1 MDLSIVVPIYNVESY
16 LEACLS
22 SIESILSNEN
32 VELILVNDGSKDGS
46 EDICYKYIDKTTNN
60 KQQTTNNKQQTTNN
74 KQQTTNNKQQTTNN
88 KQQTTNNKQQT
99 TNNKQQTTN
108 NTRYR
113 TPNIKYI
120 YQDNQGLSEARNTG
134 IKNSN
139 GKYIAF
145 IDSDDFINCQ
155 VLLDFLGKD
164 DSDMPDVVFLNAVK
178 YDKGSVSY
186 FGEDYQ
192 PEKILNQSKVE
203 VLKGLCRFRKFPG
216 SAWNKIIKRELIIR
230 EKLFFERGIYSE
242 DIEWSMRLFNA
253 ATTFSYLDGCYYYYR
268 QGRKDSITGTV
279 SEKSIKSLLYILEKN
294 AEMEFNRDISSYL
307 YSFLSY
313 EYLVLLFIM
322 TSKNIECDA
331 DIKRRAYHLR
341 FMLLKSNKLIYKLI
355 FPIITLF
362 GVDITGRI
370 LKAIRGNI

>member
-1 MDLSIVVPIYNVESY
+1 MNLSIVVPIYNVESY
-16 LEACLS
+16 LEACLN
-22 SIESILSNEN
+22 SIEPILSNEN

-46 EDICYKYIDKTTNN
+46 EDICYKYIDKIS
-60 KQQTTNNKQQTTNN
+60 
-74 KQQTTNNKQQTTNN
+74 
-88 KQQTTNNKQQT
+88 
-99 TNNKQQTTN
+99 
-108 NTRYR
+108 NTKYQ
-113 TPNIKYI
+113 TPNTKYQTPNTKYI

-178 YDKGSVSY
+178 YDKGRVSY

-216 SAWNKIIKRELIIR
+216 SACNKIIKRELIIK
-230 EKLFFERGIYSE
+230 EKLFFEKGIYAE

-279 SEKSIKSLLYILEKN
+279 SEKGIKSLLYILEKN

-322 TSKNIECDA
+322 TSKNIACDS

-341 FMLLKSNKLIYKLI
+341 FMLLKSNKLIYKLIYKLI

>member
-1 MDLSIVVPIYNVESY
+1 MNLSIVVPIYNVESY
-16 LEACLS
+16 LEACLN
-22 SIESILSNEN
+22 SIEPILSNEN

-46 EDICYKYIDKTTNN
+46 EDICYKYIDKIS
-60 KQQTTNNKQQTTNN
+60 
-74 KQQTTNNKQQTTNN
+74 
-88 KQQTTNNKQQT
+88 
-99 TNNKQQTTN
+99 
-108 NTRYR
+108 NTKHQ
-113 TPNIKYI
+113 TPNTKHQTPNTKYI

-178 YDKGSVSY
+178 YDKGRVSY

-230 EKLFFERGIYSE
+230 EKLFFEKGIYSE

-279 SEKSIKSLLYILEKN
+279 SEKGIKSLLYILEKN

-322 TSKNIECDA
+322 TSKNIACDS

-341 FMLLKSNKLIYKLI
+341 FMLLKSNKLI

>member
-1 MDLSIVVPIYNVESY
+1 MNLSIVVPIYNVESY
-16 LEACLS
+16 LEACLN
-22 SIESILSNEN
+22 SIEPILSNEN

-46 EDICYKYIDKTTNN
+46 EDICYKYIDKIS
-60 KQQTTNNKQQTTNN
+60 
-74 KQQTTNNKQQTTNN
+74 
-88 KQQTTNNKQQT
+88 
-99 TNNKQQTTN
+99 
-108 NTRYR
+108 NTKHQ
-113 TPNIKYI
+113 TPNTKHQTPNTKYQIPNI

-178 YDKGSVSY
+178 YDKGRVSY

-230 EKLFFERGIYSE
+230 EKLFFEKGIYSE

-279 SEKSIKSLLYILEKN
+279 SEKGIKSLLYILEKN

-322 TSKNIECDA
+322 TSKN
-331 DIKRRAYHLR
+331 
-341 FMLLKSNKLIYKLI
+341 
-355 FPIITLF
+355 
-362 GVDITGRI
+362 
-370 LKAIRGNI
+370 

>member
-1 MDLSIVVPIYNVESY
+1 MNLSIVVPIYNVESY
-16 LEACLS
+16 LEACLN
-22 SIESILSNEN
+22 SIEPILSNEN

-46 EDICYKYIDKTTNN
+46 EDICYKYIDKISNI
-60 KQQTTNNKQQTTNN
+60 KHQ
-74 KQQTTNNKQQTTNN
+74 
-88 KQQTTNNKQQT
+88 
-99 TNNKQQTTN
+99 
-108 NTRYR
+108 
-113 TPNIKYI
+113 TPNTKYI

-178 YDKGSVSY
+178 YDKGRVSY

-230 EKLFFERGIYSE
+230 EKLFFEKGIYSE

-279 SEKSIKSLLYILEKN
+279 SEKGIKSLLYILEKN
-294 AEMEFNRDISSYL
+294 AKMEFNRDISSYL

-322 TSKNIECDA
+322 TSKNIACDS

>member
-1 MDLSIVVPIYNVESY
+1 MNLSIVVPIYNVESY
-16 LEACLS
+16 LEACLN
-22 SIESILSNEN
+22 SIEPILSNEN

-46 EDICYKYIDKTTNN
+46 EDICYKYIDKIS
-60 KQQTTNNKQQTTNN
+60 
-74 KQQTTNNKQQTTNN
+74 
-88 KQQTTNNKQQT
+88 
-99 TNNKQQTTN
+99 
-108 NTRYR
+108 NTKHQ
-113 TPNIKYI
+113 TPNTKYI

-178 YDKGSVSY
+178 YDKGRVSY

-230 EKLFFERGIYSE
+230 EKLFFEKGIYSE

-279 SEKSIKSLLYILEKN
+279 SEKGIK
-294 AEMEFNRDISSYL
+294 
-307 YSFLSY
+307 
-313 EYLVLLFIM
+313 
-322 TSKNIECDA
+322 
-331 DIKRRAYHLR
+331 
-341 FMLLKSNKLIYKLI
+341 
-355 FPIITLF
+355 
-362 GVDITGRI
+362 
-370 LKAIRGNI
+370 

>member
-1 MDLSIVVPIYNVESY
+1 DTEH
-16 LEACLS
+16 
-22 SIESILSNEN
+22 
-32 VELILVNDGSKDGS
+32 
-46 EDICYKYIDKTTNN
+46 
-60 KQQTTNNKQQTTNN
+60 
-74 KQQTTNNKQQTTNN
+74 
-88 KQQTTNNKQQT
+88 
-99 TNNKQQTTN
+99 
-108 NTRYR
+108 R

-120 YQDNQGLSEARNTG
+120 YQDNQGTAEARNTG

-139 GKYIAF
+139 GKYIVF

-155 VLLDFLGKD
+155 VLLDFLSKD
-164 DSDMPDVVFLNAVK
+164 DIDMPDVVFLNAVK
-178 YDKGSVSY
+178 YDKGSVSH

-192 PEKILNQSKVE
+192 PEKILKQSKVE

-216 SAWNKIIKRELIIR
+216 SACNKIIKRELIIK
-230 EKLFFERGIYSE
+230 EKLFFEKEVYAE

-268 QGRKDSITGTV
+268 QGRKDSKTGTV

-294 AEMEFNRDISSYL
+294 AEMEFDRDISSYL

>member
-1 MDLSIVVPIYNVESY
+1 MNLSIVVPIYNVESY
-16 LEACLS
+16 LEACLN
-22 SIESILSNEN
+22 SIEPILSNEN

-46 EDICYKYIDKTTNN
+46 EDICYKYIDKIS
-60 KQQTTNNKQQTTNN
+60 
-74 KQQTTNNKQQTTNN
+74 
-88 KQQTTNNKQQT
+88 
-99 TNNKQQTTN
+99 
-108 NTRYR
+108 NTKYQ
-113 TPNIKYI
+113 TPNTKYI

-178 YDKGSVSY
+178 YDKGRVSY

-216 SAWNKIIKRELIIR
+216 SACNKIIKRELIIK
-230 EKLFFERGIYSE
+230 EKLFFEKGIYAE

-279 SEKSIKSLLYILEKN
+279 SEKGIKSLLYILEKN

-322 TSKNIECDA
+322 TSKNIACDS

-341 FMLLKSNKLIYKLI
+341 FMLLKSNKLIYKLIYKLI

>member
-1 MDLSIVVPIYNVESY
+1 
-16 LEACLS
+16 
-22 SIESILSNEN
+22 
-32 VELILVNDGSKDGS
+32 
-46 EDICYKYIDKTTNN
+46 T
-60 KQQTTNNKQQTTNN
+60 
-74 KQQTTNNKQQTTNN
+74 
-88 KQQTTNNKQQT
+88 
-99 TNNKQQTTN
+99 
-108 NTRYR
+108 
-113 TPNIKYI
+113 KYI

-178 YDKGSVSY
+178 YDKGRVSY

-230 EKLFFERGIYSE
+230 EKLFFEKGIYSE

-279 SEKSIKSLLYILEKN
+279 SEKSIESLLYILEKN
-294 AEMEFNRDISSYL
+294 AKMEFNRDISSYL

>member
-1 MDLSIVVPIYNVESY
+1 MP
-16 LEACLS
+16 
-22 SIESILSNEN
+22 
-32 VELILVNDGSKDGS
+32 
-46 EDICYKYIDKTTNN
+46 
-60 KQQTTNNKQQTTNN
+60 
-74 KQQTTNNKQQTTNN
+74 
-88 KQQTTNNKQQT
+88 
-99 TNNKQQTTN
+99 
-108 NTRYR
+108 NTKHQ
-113 TPNIKYI
+113 TPNTKHQIPNTKYI

-178 YDKGSVSY
+178 YDKGRVSY

-216 SAWNKIIKRELIIR
+216 SACNKIIKRELIIK
-230 EKLFFERGIYSE
+230 EKLFFEKGIYAE

-279 SEKSIKSLLYILEKN
+279 SEKGIKSLLYI
-294 AEMEFNRDISSYL
+294 
-307 YSFLSY
+307 
-313 EYLVLLFIM
+313 
-322 TSKNIECDA
+322 
-331 DIKRRAYHLR
+331 
-341 FMLLKSNKLIYKLI
+341 
-355 FPIITLF
+355 
-362 GVDITGRI
+362 
-370 LKAIRGNI
+370 

>member
-1 MDLSIVVPIYNVESY
+1 MNLSIVVPIYNVESY
-16 LEACLS
+16 LEACLN
-22 SIESILSNEN
+22 SIEPILSNEN

-46 EDICYKYIDKTTNN
+46 EDICYKYIDKIS
-60 KQQTTNNKQQTTNN
+60 
-74 KQQTTNNKQQTTNN
+74 
-88 KQQTTNNKQQT
+88 
-99 TNNKQQTTN
+99 
-108 NTRYR
+108 NTKHQ
-113 TPNIKYI
+113 TPNTKHQTPNTKHQTPNTKYI

-178 YDKGSVSY
+178 YDKGRVSY

-230 EKLFFERGIYSE
+230 EKLFFEKGIYSE

-279 SEKSIKSLLYILEKN
+279 SEKGIKSLLYILEKN

-322 TSKNIECDA
+322 TSKNIACDS

-341 FMLLKSNKLIYKLI
+341 FMLLKSNKLI

>member
-1 MDLSIVVPIYNVESY
+1 MNLSIVVPIYNVESY
-16 LEACLS
+16 LEACLN
-22 SIESILSNEN
+22 SIEPILSNEN

-46 EDICYKYIDKTTNN
+46 ENICYKYIDKISNN

-88 KQQTTNNKQQT
+88 KH
-99 TNNKQQTTN
+99 
-108 NTRYR
+108 R

-139 GKYIAF
+139 GKYIVF

-155 VLLDFLGKD
+155 VLLDFLSKD
-164 DSDMPDVVFLNAVK
+164 DIDMPDVVFLNAVK

-216 SAWNKIIKRELIIR
+216 SAWNKIIKRELIIK
-230 EKLFFERGIYSE
+230 EKLFFEKGIYSE

-322 TSKNIECDA
+322 TSKNIACDA

-355 FPIITLF
+355 FPIITLL